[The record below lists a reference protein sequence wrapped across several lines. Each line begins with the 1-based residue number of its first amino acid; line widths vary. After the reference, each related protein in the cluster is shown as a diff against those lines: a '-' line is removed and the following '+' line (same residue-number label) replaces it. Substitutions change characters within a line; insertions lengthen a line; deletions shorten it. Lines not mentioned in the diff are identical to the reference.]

1 MEKVAEGKKGMQHL
15 RETKEAR
22 SAGRSPQTL
31 KEVRKTVVNFSR
43 LKASA
48 GFNSPGPLHL
58 KGELPEQIQR

>member
-43 LKASA
+43 LKASS